1 MSVSAEVEKPREP
14 SLATT
19 NASNL
24 HPRVQNASNEDLEVL
39 SEPASRQI
47 SRQQSATQNPSFSI
61 IHEISFVAIICSAQ
75 ILTQA
80 SFSQTLAATQFIN
93 DSFNISNP
101 GLTSWNTA
109 AYSLTVGTFILIS
122 GRFGDLYG
130 HKKLFIIGWCWFALW
145 SLLAGFSVYVN
156 QTLFACCR
164 AFQGLGPSVILPNG
178 VAILGR
184 TYPPGPRKNLAM
196 SLFAAAAPNGSV
208 IGAVFTSILCQF
220 AWWPWCFWVLAIG
233 CLFCGL
239 TSIFVIPPMPRAGP
253 ADVSLKELDPLG
265 AITGVGG
272 LVLIDFAWNQGPTAG
287 WQVPYVYILLIVGFV
302 LVAAF
307 FWIETRVSKY
317 PLIPMKYL
325 PPLSAFVFGCIA
337 AGWSSFGIWI
347 YYLWQLFIGL
357 RGQTPLLSAAQ
368 CVPAGISGG
377 IAAVATGFMLSKG
390 VRPGVVMLLSLIF
403 FTIGNIVLATVQ
415 VHQTYWANAFVSI
428 ILAPWGMDLSFPAGI
443 IILSDTLPREHQGVA
458 ASLVNTIVNY
468 SISIGLGF
476 AGTIEVQ
483 INDGGRDV
491 LKGYRGA
498 WYMGI
503 GLSGMG
509 IIISLMMIWSL
520 QRKEKSRDMPKDE
533 GQGSEE
539 KIE

>member
-1 MSVSAEVEKPREP
+1 MSPSTEGEKPREP
-14 SLATT
+14 ALTT
-19 NASNL
+19 ADRGNL
-24 HPRVQNASNEDLEVL
+24 YPEAQSAFDEGGEVL
-39 SEPASRQI
+39 PEPASRQI
-47 SRQQSATQNPSFSI
+47 SRQQSATQNPSFST
-61 IHEISFVAIICSAQ
+61 IHEIIFIAIICSAQ

-80 SFSQTLAATQFIN
+80 SFSQTLAASQYIN

-130 HKKLFIIGWCWFALW
+130 HKKLFIIGWGWFALW
-145 SLLAGFSVYVN
+145 SLLAGFSVCVN
-156 QTLFACCR
+156 QTFFACCR

-184 TYPPGPRKNLAM
+184 TYPPGSRKNLAM

-208 IGAVFTSILCQF
+208 IGAVFTSILSQF
-220 AWWPWCFWVLAIG
+220 AWWPWSFWALAIG

-239 TSIFVIPPMPRAGP
+239 ASIFVIPPMPRAGP
-253 ADVSLKELDPLG
+253 ADVKLKELDPLG

-272 LVLIDFAWNQGPTAG
+272 LVLINFAWNQGPTAG
-287 WQVPYVYILLIVGFV
+287 WQVPYVYTLLIVGFV

-317 PLIPMKYL
+317 PLIPIKYL
-325 PPLSAFVFGCIA
+325 PPVSLFVFGCIA

-347 YYLWQLFIGL
+347 YYLWQLFVGL
-357 RGQTPLLSAAQ
+357 RGQTALLSAAQ
-368 CVPAGISGG
+368 CIPAGISGG

-390 VRPGVVMLLSLIF
+390 VRPGVIMLLSLIF
-403 FTIGNIVLATVQ
+403 FTVGNIVLATVQ
-415 VHQTYWANAFVSI
+415 VHQTYWANAFVTI

-443 IILSDTLPREHQGVA
+443 IILSDTLPKEHQGVA

-483 INDGGRDV
+483 INDGGRDL

-509 IIISLMMIWSL
+509 VIISLMMIWSL
-520 QRKEKSRDMPKDE
+520 RRKEKSRDAQKDE
-533 GQGSEE
+533 GQRSEE
-539 KIE
+539 KI